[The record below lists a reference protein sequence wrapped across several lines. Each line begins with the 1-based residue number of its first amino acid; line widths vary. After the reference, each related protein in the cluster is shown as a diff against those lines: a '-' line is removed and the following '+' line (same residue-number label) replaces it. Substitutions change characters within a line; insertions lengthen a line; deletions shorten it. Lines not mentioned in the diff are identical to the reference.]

1 MNILN
6 MKIIKF
12 DYSFLFILFI
22 LLLCGYIRI
31 GIFISLIVI
40 IHELGHV
47 LICKLFKYKIINVTI
62 YPFGGITKIEKD
74 INTSPN
80 KEIILASAGII
91 MQIILIPFIKILN
104 IHDYNLFLKYN
115 LSIMIFNMLPII
127 PLDGSTILKSILNKV
142 FSFKTSYKLYIIIS
156 VLSIVIYIILNYKYS
171 LNNYLI
177 IGIFIYKIFSSIKEY
192 KYIYNRFLLER
203 YLKKYKFKYISTKSG
218 SLDILKL
225 DTYQYFKEEK
235 NIVSEA
241 KKLQERFDKS
251 KYF

>member
-1 MNILN
+1 

-91 MQIILIPFIKILN
+91 MQIILIPFIKIL
-104 IHDYNLFLKYN
+104 L
-115 LSIMIFNMLPII
+115 
-127 PLDGSTILKSILNKV
+127 
-142 FSFKTSYKLYIIIS
+142 
-156 VLSIVIYIILNYKYS
+156 
-171 LNNYLI
+171 
-177 IGIFIYKIFSSIKEY
+177 
-192 KYIYNRFLLER
+192 
-203 YLKKYKFKYISTKSG
+203 
-218 SLDILKL
+218 
-225 DTYQYFKEEK
+225 
-235 NIVSEA
+235 
-241 KKLQERFDKS
+241 
-251 KYF
+251 